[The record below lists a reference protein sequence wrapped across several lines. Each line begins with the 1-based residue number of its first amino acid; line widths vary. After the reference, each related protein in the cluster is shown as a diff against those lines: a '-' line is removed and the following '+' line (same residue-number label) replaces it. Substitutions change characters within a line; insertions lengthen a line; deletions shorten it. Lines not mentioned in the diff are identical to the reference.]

1 MRATQYPL
9 RWFSFLCWILLASVC
24 FLLTVAQ
31 PGSAQVDQGAITG
44 LVTDS
49 SGAVVG
55 NAGVTL
61 TNLDNGLVLQTT
73 TTSTGEYT
81 FSPVRIGNYSVS
93 ATSQGFATTTQKD
106 LKLNVQQRLVVN
118 LQLKPGSTSE
128 RIEVSA
134 VAPLMQTEDAS
145 VGQVIGSHQIEN
157 QALNGRNFTFLAQLA
172 AGVNSPQ
179 ADTRGN
185 AATGAF
191 AANGNRPAQN
201 NYMLD
206 GIDNNSDTVGFP
218 QRNQLRGASTL
229 RSYPGVQSTDLR
241 FQRRI
246 RTFRRR
252 RVERD
257 HQVRH
262 QQLPRRSLGIF
273 PQRQA

>member
-157 QALNGRNFTFLAQLA
+157 HSPEWPELHIPGA
-172 AGVNSPQ
+172 A
-179 ADTRGN
+179 
-185 AATGAF
+185 
-191 AANGNRPAQN
+191 
-201 NYMLD
+201 
-206 GIDNNSDTVGFP
+206 
-218 QRNQLRGASTL
+218 
-229 RSYPGVQSTDLR
+229 
-241 FQRRI
+241 
-246 RTFRRR
+246 RRR
-252 RVERD
+252 RELSPGGHPRQRG
-257 HQVRH
+257 HRRFRGQWQPSGAEQLHAGWHR
-262 QQLPRRSLGIF
+262 QQL
-273 PQRQA
+273 